1 MKISETQC
9 CFESFQILPLISNL
23 KYPVKN
29 VSVTVKCHP
38 PSCGTT
44 NVVWTSMQ
52 DPLRGGKD
60 ELIDY
65 VVAFIHSGD
74 AEALAKDSIAP
85 PRKRLVPELLLKLAG
100 KISPF

>member
-1 MKISETQC
+1 
-9 CFESFQILPLISNL
+9 
-23 KYPVKN
+23 
-29 VSVTVKCHP
+29 
-38 PSCGTT
+38 
-44 NVVWTSMQ
+44 MQ